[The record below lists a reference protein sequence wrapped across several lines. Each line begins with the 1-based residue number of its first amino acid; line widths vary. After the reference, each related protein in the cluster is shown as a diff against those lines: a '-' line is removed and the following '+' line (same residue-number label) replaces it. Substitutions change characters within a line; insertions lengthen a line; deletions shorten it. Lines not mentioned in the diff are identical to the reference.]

1 MVRRI
6 EEKLGTDNYALL
18 GDFLNATVADV
29 EKNNINPVLQKR
41 RVLLKKYSLIMR
53 SIENNLNEEKYK
65 SIDKDVSKLLKTFE
79 TLKALTPNNN
89 ETAINFDEAINII
102 FDTNKLVQSSALSA
116 KNNEEKKLLALAS
129 IDFMQTLID
138 SILSTIPEKYLVYT
152 NEMSLDL
159 FGGSELAELEN
170 IIIAMTNKNK
180 EIKSMELKKNMDIIN
195 KFINPSDTL
204 KKLNSLGMIN
214 SSDRPLTRD
223 ATVDIINQEIR
234 NNLDTEVLK
243 ECKKDFSRNG

>member
-1 MVRRI
+1 
-6 EEKLGTDNYALL
+6 
-18 GDFLNATVADV
+18 
-29 EKNNINPVLQKR
+29 
-41 RVLLKKYSLIMR
+41 
-53 SIENNLNEEKYK
+53 
-65 SIDKDVSKLLKTFE
+65 
-79 TLKALTPNNN
+79 
-89 ETAINFDEAINII
+89 
-102 FDTNKLVQSSALSA
+102 
-116 KNNEEKKLLALAS
+116 
-129 IDFMQTLID
+129 
-138 SILSTIPEKYLVYT
+138 
-152 NEMSLDL
+152 
-159 FGGSELAELEN
+159 
-170 IIIAMTNKNK
+170 MTNKNK